1 MNPPA
6 LFGALSNPRFA
17 RLYAAQTISQIGD
30 ALTWVGLA
38 LLAAQLAGPDQ
49 APAVLAVALTLRVT
63 TFVLLSPL
71 AGVLADRVNRR
82 TVLVACHFG
91 RMVVIG
97 LMFFVTQ
104 VWQIYVLMVALNA
117 LTAFFTPTN
126 QATVPLVVGRDDAR
140 SAFALSSAT
149 TELLGIV
156 GPGLAGLL
164 AAWLGA
170 RALFVVD
177 AASFLMSG
185 LLILTLP
192 ALRATQDAG
201 APERSTRSDL
211 RDGTARLWRDP
222 PIRFALLME
231 LVAALA
237 GALILTVTISRVEGG
252 LGLGEAEYGWVI
264 AAYGLGAAAAS
275 LVVGAAGKRIPLTRF
290 IALGALITS
299 LAILPG
305 NLVPLGGLMAFWLL
319 AGVGQNWVNLPTET
333 LLAERTE
340 EAAQGRVYGA
350 HFAWSHLW
358 WAFAYPVAGFLGI
371 RFPDQAFVLGGG
383 LALALL
389 AGVWLSHRGRLGAGL
404 DERTTPGPADQSG

>member
-1 MNPPA
+1 MNALA
-6 LFGALSNPRFA
+6 LFASLRNPRFA

-38 LLAAQLAGPDQ
+38 LLAAQLAGPGQ
-49 APAVLAVALTLRVT
+49 APAVLAIALTIRVT
-63 TFVLLSPL
+63 AFVLLSPL
-71 AGVLADRVNRR
+71 AGVLADRVDRR
-82 TVLVACHFG
+82 MVLMLCDFG
-91 RMVVIG
+91 RMAVLGV
-97 LMFFVTQ
+97 MFFVTQ
-104 VWQIYVLMVALNA
+104 VWQIYILMFVLNA

-126 QATVPLVVGRDDAR
+126 QATVPLVVGREEAR
-140 SAFALSSAT
+140 PAFALSSAT

-164 AAWLGA
+164 AAWLGT
-170 RALFVVD
+170 RSLFAVD
-177 AASFLMSG
+177 AVSFLLSG

-192 ALRATQDAG
+192 ALRAKQEGG
-201 APERSTRSDL
+201 APERSTRADL

-222 PIRFALLME
+222 PVRFALLME
-231 LVAALA
+231 LVAALT
-237 GALILTVTISRVEGG
+237 GALILTVTISRIESG
-252 LGLGEAEYGWVI
+252 LGLGEAQYGWVM

-275 LVVGAAGKRIPLTRF
+275 LAVGAAGRRVPLTRF
-290 IALGALITS
+290 IALGALVTS

-305 NLVPLGGLMAFWLL
+305 NLVPLGGLMACWLL
-319 AGVGQNWVNLPTET
+319 AGMGQNWVNLPTET

-358 WAFAYPVAGFLGI
+358 WAVAYPVAGFLGT
-371 RFPDQAFVLGGG
+371 RFPDQAFGVGGA

-389 AGVWLSHRGRLGAGL
+389 SGVWLAHRRIGHMV
-404 DERTTPGPADQSG
+404 PAS

>member
-1 MNPPA
+1 MNALA
-6 LFGALSNPRFA
+6 LFSSLRNPRFA
-17 RLYAAQTISQIGD
+17 RLYAAQTISQVGD

-38 LLAAQLAGPDQ
+38 LLAAQLAGPGQ
-49 APAVLAVALTLRVT
+49 APAVLAIALTIRVAA
-63 TFVLLSPL
+63 FVLLSPL

-82 TVLVACHFG
+82 TVLVTCDFG
-91 RMVVIG
+91 RMAVLG
-97 LMFFVTQ
+97 GMFFVTQ
-104 VWQIYVLMVALNA
+104 VWQIYVLMFVLNA

-140 SAFALSSAT
+140 PAFALSSAT

-156 GPGLAGLL
+156 GPGLAGAL
-164 AAWLGA
+164 AAWLGT
-170 RALFVVD
+170 RTLFAVD
-177 AASFLMSG
+177 AASFLLSG

-192 ALRATQDAG
+192 ALRATQDG
-201 APERSTRSDL
+201 TVDRSTRADL

-237 GALILTVTISRVEGG
+237 GAMILTVTVSRVEGG
-252 LGLGEAEYGWVI
+252 LHLGGAQYGWVM

-275 LVVGAAGKRIPLTRF
+275 LAVGLAGKRVPLTRF
-290 IALGALITS
+290 IAVGALVTS

-305 NLVPLGGLMAFWLL
+305 NVVPLSGLMAFWLI
-319 AGVGQNWVNLPTET
+319 AGIGQNWVNLPTET
-333 LLAERTE
+333 LLAERTD

-358 WAFAYPVAGFLGI
+358 WAFAYPVAGFLGT
-371 RFPDQAFVLGGG
+371 RFPEHAFVIGGG
-383 LALALL
+383 LALVLL
-389 AGVWLSHRGRLGAGL
+389 AGVWLSHARKISSSISDQA
-404 DERTTPGPADQSG
+404 RTAP